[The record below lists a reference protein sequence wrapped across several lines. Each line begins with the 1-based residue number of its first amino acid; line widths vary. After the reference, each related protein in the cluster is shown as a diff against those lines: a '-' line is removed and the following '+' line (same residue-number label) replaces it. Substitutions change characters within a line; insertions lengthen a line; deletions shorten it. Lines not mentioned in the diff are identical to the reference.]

1 MKSKHRVLFHMAVS
15 LMLQALFMAA
25 PVRVIAQ
32 PDLRKVPWAN
42 KTPEDRLL
50 IKTLEVASGKVEIK
64 GGLIVA
70 PVPAGLKGIFKAP
83 TEVLPLKIA
92 SGIGYQVANHS
103 TSRLWLTVQVNAP
116 GEEKPLEQD
125 LELKPDYVAW
135 HMWQPRNLQWN
146 TTYPVIVTAY
156 SDEEHSSVLNTLK
169 TSWVFSEEDRSR
181 LEATTKE
188 AEQGLRDRRLTRYLI
203 SGWPDKASPEQ
214 LEAARKA
221 KEEEHPVPPF
231 EWKEQESSPGV
242 TLTALEKRRYSKQGS
257 TWVEYD
263 LRATG
268 FKPGENLTMWSKWM
282 DGTYGR
288 TPFPLFV
295 DETGLIKAT
304 YEGKPIDFNSNI
316 GGMMAGEP
324 ISWALASADKR
335 AYARVIV
342 VPIESKGEGGCS
354 GSVELQSPSGLLF
367 LVRFR
372 GFTAGENLEVTNE
385 LGKDKKTDAHHADDK
400 GEWGFPVL
408 YSEGDHGKAK
418 ATAAGKECK
427 VTVDYKVGR
436 DAQGRR

>member
-1 MKSKHRVLFHMAVS
+1 MKRKHRVLFHLTVALV
-15 LMLQALFMAA
+15 LQALFMAA

-42 KTPEDRLL
+42 KTPEDRLM
-50 IKTLEVASGKVEIK
+50 IKSLEIAGGKVEIR
-64 GGLIVA
+64 GGLMVG

-83 TEVLPLKIA
+83 TEALPLKIA

-103 TSRLWLTVQVNAP
+103 TSRVWLTVQVNAP

-125 LELKPDYVAW
+125 VELKPDYVAW
-135 HMWQPRNLQWN
+135 HMWQPKNLQWN
-146 TTYPVIVTAY
+146 TPYPVIVTAY

-169 TSWVFSEEDRSR
+169 TSWVFSENDHSL

-221 KEEEHPVPPF
+221 KEDAHPVPPF
-231 EWKEQESSPGV
+231 EWKEQEGSPGL

-268 FKPGENLTMWSKWM
+268 FNPSENLTMWSKWI

-288 TPFPLFV
+288 YPFSLFV
-295 DETGLIKAT
+295 DESGLIKAT
-304 YEGKPIDFNSNI
+304 YEGKPIDFQYHA

-324 ISWALASADKR
+324 ISLALASADKR
-335 AYARVIV
+335 AYVSVIV
-342 VPIESKGEGGCS
+342 VPIESTGEGGCS
-354 GSVELQSPSGLLF
+354 GSVELESPSGLLF
-367 LVRFR
+367 VAHFR
-372 GFTAGENLEVTNE
+372 GFNAGEDLEVTNE
-385 LGKDKKTDAHHADDK
+385 LGKDKETHALHANDK
-400 GEWGFPVL
+400 GEAIFAQL
-408 YSEGDHGKAK
+408 YGEGDHGKAK

-427 VTVDYKVGR
+427 VTVDYKVGK
-436 DAQGRR
+436 DAQARR

>member
-1 MKSKHRVLFHMAVS
+1 MISKHRVLFQLTVALVM
-15 LMLQALFMAA
+15 QALFMAA
-25 PVRVIAQ
+25 PVRVVAQ

-42 KTPEDRLL
+42 KTPEDRLT
-50 IKTLEVASGKVEIK
+50 IKTLEIAGGKVDIK
-64 GGLIVA
+64 GGLMVV
-70 PVPAGLKGIFKAP
+70 PVPMGLKDIFKAAAAD
-83 TEVLPLKIA
+83 VPLKIT

-103 TSRLWLTVQVNAP
+103 TSPVWLTVQVNAP
-116 GEEKPLEQD
+116 GEEEPFKED
-125 LELKPDYVAW
+125 VALKPDYVSW

-146 TTYPVIVTAY
+146 TPYPVIVTAY
-156 SDEEHSSVLNTLK
+156 SDKERSSVLGTLT

-188 AEQGLRDRRLTRYLI
+188 AEQSLRDRRLTRYLI

-214 LEAARKA
+214 IEAARKA

-231 EWKEQESSPGV
+231 EWKEQEGSPGL
-242 TLTALEKRRYSKQGS
+242 TLAALEKRRYSKQGS

-282 DGTYGR
+282 DGTYAR
-288 TPFPLFV
+288 NPLPLFV
-295 DETGLIKAT
+295 DETGLIKAM
-304 YEGKPIDFNSNI
+304 YEGKPIDFQYHA

-324 ISWALASADKR
+324 ISLALASADKQ
-335 AYARVIV
+335 AYARAVV

-354 GSVELQSPSGLLF
+354 GSVELESPSGLLF

-372 GFTAGENLEVTNE
+372 GFTAGEDLELTNE
-385 LGKDKKTDAHHADDK
+385 LGKDKKTNAHHANDK
-400 GEWGFPVL
+400 GEAVFPVL

-427 VTVDYKVGR
+427 VTVDYKVGK
-436 DAQGRR
+436 DAQARR